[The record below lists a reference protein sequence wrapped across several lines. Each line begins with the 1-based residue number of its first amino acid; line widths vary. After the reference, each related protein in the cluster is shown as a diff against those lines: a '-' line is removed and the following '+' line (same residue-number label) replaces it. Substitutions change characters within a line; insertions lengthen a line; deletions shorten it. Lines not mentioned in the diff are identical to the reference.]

1 MGAIRRTIP
10 SPVSRQFPQAPVRPA
25 AAVAPRP
32 LPSTAWTPPSSASP
46 AQGAKT
52 TYGLLLIYLVITFSR
67 ILDVTVPHLKIP
79 FITLIAM
86 CLALFVSGN
95 ALRLLS
101 NRTGVLLC
109 AFTAWLSI
117 AAVMGIWWRGS
128 LPAVT
133 SAVSSLGLAFVIVGS
148 ITTAE
153 RLNKALAVI
162 AFCSLLAAMQSY
174 LFGNESSGR
183 LALTAGSFMDPN
195 AYAMTMLM
203 GVPLLLLFANQT
215 RTFLWKLVAIGGALV
230 ILRTALYTGSR
241 GALVSMGVLAL
252 LLFIRIPA
260 RQKILLIV
268 GLTVFLPA
276 GYVMLPEYLKLRY
289 LTLFSN
295 DVQTTDERLREQ
307 VQGGDINS
315 TESRLTLLGASLRMT
330 FEHPFFGVGPGDF
343 PTENF
348 NKVERE
354 TGRKIWLV
362 SHNSYTQVSSETGIP
377 GFLMYM
383 TLLFFAVRNTHRVLK
398 AASSPRPPPP
408 LLMDCARYLN
418 LTILTICAGAFFLSI
433 AYEPMIYI
441 LVGLSIVVDR
451 LFQDHLASAP
461 VPVQTASAVNANGLN
476 AFGQPRTIL
485 Y

>member
-1 MGAIRRTIP
+1 
-10 SPVSRQFPQAPVRPA
+10 
-25 AAVAPRP
+25 
-32 LPSTAWTPPSSASP
+32 
-46 AQGAKT
+46 
-52 TYGLLLIYLVITFSR
+52 LLLIYLVIIFSR

-128 LPAVT
+128 LPAVS
-133 SAVSSLGLAFVIVGS
+133 SAVMSLGLVFAIVGA

-153 RLNKALAVI
+153 RLKKALTVI
-162 AFCSLLAAMQSY
+162 AFCSLLAALQSY
-174 LFGNESSGR
+174 VFGNDGSDR

-195 AYAMTMLM
+195 AYAMTVLM
-203 GVPLLLLFANQT
+203 GVPLLLFFVNQT
-215 RTFLWKLVAIGGALV
+215 RSFFWKMIAIGGSLV

-241 GALVSMGVLAL
+241 GALVAMGVLAL
-252 LLFIRIPA
+252 LLFVRIPV
-260 RQKILLIV
+260 RQKVLLLV
-268 GLTVFLPA
+268 GLAVLLPA
-276 GYVMLPEYLKLRY
+276 GYAMLPEYLKLRY

-295 DVQTTDERLREQ
+295 DVQTTDERLREH
-307 VQGGDINS
+307 VQGGDIGS

-330 FEHPFFGVGPGDF
+330 FDHPLFGVGPGDF

-354 TGRKIWLV
+354 TGKKIWLV

-383 TLLFFAVRNTHRVLK
+383 ALLYFAVRNTHRVLR

-408 LLMDCARYLN
+408 LLLECARYLN

-433 AYEPMIYI
+433 AYEQMIYVLI
-441 LVGLSIVVDR
+441 GLSIVVER
-451 LFQDHLASAP
+451 LFLDHLASAP
-461 VPVQTASAVNANGLN
+461 VPVPTAPAVNPNGLN